1 VLRANAV
8 QRNLTKFMKLYTSHL
23 QTVGAT
29 RVTWNKDQT
38 ENRQVDATVQNLVSR
53 VAWRL
58 ECVPQVSFSR
68 SFSKRT
74 LISSVRLADASS
86 LVNPLNL
93 QVQVHAIPVPNS
105 PT

>member
-1 VLRANAV
+1 MLRANAV
-8 QRNLTKFMKLYTSHL
+8 QRNLTEFMKLYTSHL

-38 ENRQVDATVQNLVSR
+38 EDRQVDATVQNLVSR

-74 LISSVRLADASS
+74 LISSVRLADAS

-93 QVQVHAIPVPNS
+93 QVHAIPVPNS